1 MTPETAHNEE
11 VAQLLLDIFGGNSYH
26 SRAKEINGDVT
37 YHPIEIPLDLG
48 NLQAHLEGQMTLGS
62 FQLIQGANVVR
73 WLGWDVDSSDL
84 KEARK
89 MAQKILAHL
98 TNVPHVIEF
107 SGRKGYHIL
116 IFLQE
121 PMSAST
127 AKKIVDWVREA
138 EGLSAM
144 GESHV
149 ECYPKQDRLDRGRPK
164 GNLIKIPLG
173 EHPRTHNV
181 SRFVD
186 PLNGWENGPDCD
198 PRELLNYRASDEDV
212 LSIIEEGPEA
222 MDQIIDL
229 LADYWI
235 DGKRHDMALY
245 LCGFLANSGWTL
257 AQVTEMMVALVQKT
271 GDDDEYNRLET
282 VKTTFERFADG
293 KSIRGRQGLADYI
306 PASALQKLTELAS
319 MIQAPNTVAQ
329 VDDIRYMKG
338 KPKIEAIRL
347 ASATIWGILNDEG
360 DRVIQT
366 NENVAYWYNHDNH
379 LITQEGTELWDSM
392 LNGQFGLNPVDN
404 FSRMASTELRLRIVR
419 EAPFVPIRNRTFW
432 SAGEQKLYVNMG
444 GPEVYIV
451 SGRDKIETTYNGEC
465 GQIFITNDSGR
476 YLVPDF
482 DERNAVDAWDHLIA
496 DLSFT
501 QSEDAPASP
510 EEQAELLKAWL
521 LAFFFQELMPTRPIL
536 ALIGEPGSGKTTAMR
551 RILRIVEDP
560 FTDVLGIP
568 TDKQDAF
575 RASIES
581 HRLLV
586 LDNLEKS
593 GAWWMVDMLNK
604 LSTGS
609 HIEVRKLYKTNEK
622 HVIVPQCFVACTAVN
637 VPFSDE
643 TLFSRLLVLE
653 MEKLFTPLPEHIL
666 QKRIAE
672 FGPVIWGDLLRKL
685 GEVVE
690 VLRADEKIK
699 APTSSRLADFTIFCE
714 RIKDSGVVN
723 GEYLTSGLLSMVDSQ
738 LKQLKESSP
747 AIQLLEDWI
756 MLNPDLATEWHSIQ
770 QLYEVLREMAQ
781 ARKVNF
787 RWRSSHALW
796 RHLGTLEPRLRKDFQ
811 AELRREMNP
820 ASRKEDVMIRFD
832 VSLI

>member
-1 MTPETAHNEE
+1 MTEKTIAE
-11 VAQLLLDIFGGNSYH
+11 LLLDIYGGNPYH
-26 SRAKEINGDVT
+26 ARAKEISGDITYHPIDIPLGLENLEAHLNGDVT
-37 YHPIEIPLDLG
+37 
-48 NLQAHLEGQMTLGS
+48 LGS
-62 FQLIQGANVVR
+62 YQLLQGVNVVR
-73 WLGWDVDSSDL
+73 WFGWDVDSTEL
-84 KEARK
+84 KDARK
-89 MAQKILAHL
+89 MAEKILHHL
-98 TNVPHVIEF
+98 TNIPHAVEF

-116 IFLQE
+116 IFLKE
-121 PMSAST
+121 PIPAST
-127 AKKIVDWVREA
+127 AKKISEWVREV
-138 EGLSAM
+138 EGLNAI

-149 ECYPKQDRLDRGRPK
+149 ECFPKQDRLNRSRPK

-173 EHPRTHNV
+173 EHPKTHDV

-186 PLNGWENGPDCD
+186 PLNGWENGPELNPAEILTYKVLLEDIEIIMSEG
-198 PRELLNYRASDEDV
+198 PGPMEQIVELLRDFWVS
-212 LSIIEEGPEA
+212 
-222 MDQIIDL
+222 
-229 LADYWI
+229 
-235 DGKRHDMALY
+235 GKRHDVSLY
-245 LCGFLANSGWTL
+245 LCGFLANEGWSEEDVSEL
-257 AQVTEMMVALVQKT
+257 VTALVHNT
-271 GDDDEYNRLET
+271 DDDDLYNRLET
-282 VKTTFERFADG
+282 VSTTYERQRDG
-293 KSIRGRQGLADYI
+293 KSIRGRQGLGEYL
-306 PASALQKLTELAS
+306 PASSLQKLTELS
-319 MIQAPNTVAQ
+319 SQIKAPNTVAQ

-338 KPKIEAIRL
+338 KPKIEAARL
-347 ASATIWGILNDEG
+347 ACATIWGILNDESN
-360 DRVIQT
+360 RVIQT
-366 NENVAYWYNHDNH
+366 NENVAYWYNSDDH
-379 LITQEGTELWDSM
+379 LITKEGTEVWDSL

-404 FSRMASTELRLRIVR
+404 FSRMTSTELRLRIIR

-432 SAGEQKLYVNMG
+432 SDAEKKLYVNMG

-451 SGRDKIETTYNGEC
+451 SGRDKIEVAYNGEC
-465 GQIFITNDSGR
+465 GQIFVTNDSGR
-476 YLVPDF
+476 YLLPDL
-482 DERNAVDAWDHLIA
+482 DNVDKTDAWDHLVE

-501 QSEDAPASP
+501 TSEEAPATP
-510 EEQAELLKAWL
+510 EEQKELLKAWL
-521 LAFFFQELMPTRPIL
+521 LAFFFQELLPTRPIL

-560 FTDVLGIP
+560 FSDVLGVP

-622 HVIVPQCFVACTAVN
+622 HVIVPACFVACTAVN

-653 MEKLFTPLPEHIL
+653 MEKLYTPLPEHIL

-672 FGPVIWGDLLRKL
+672 FGPSIWGDLLHKL

-690 VLRADEKIK
+690 VLRADEKVK

-714 RIKDSGVVN
+714 RIKNSSVVE
-723 GEYLTSGLLSMVDSQ
+723 GEYLSSGLLSMIDSQ
-738 LKQLKESSP
+738 LRQLKESSP

-756 MLNPDLATEWHSIQ
+756 MLRPDEAAQWRNIH
-770 QLYEVLREMAQ
+770 QLYEILREMAQ

-787 RWRSSHALW
+787 RWRSSQALW
-796 RHLGTLEPRLRKDFQ
+796 RHLGTLESRLRKDFQ
-811 AELRREMNP
+811 AELKREMNP
-820 ASRKEDVMIRFD
+820 INRKEDVMIRFD
-832 VSLI
+832 VTLV